1 MTWTWPHDV
10 FRNLQVSERK
20 SCVEQS
26 TGCLFRELVPN
37 ESSGF
42 GRFPMLIGHARV
54 STTGQKLEA
63 RIEQLRNAGCERIH
77 LENRTGYGRKRVRL
91 ERVLSDISDA
101 DTLIVTSLDR
111 LARST
116 HDLLEITRSSEAQGA
131 NFKSLR
137 EPWADTTS
145 PTGKFLLTVF
155 FRAFRTRTQSRQ
167 GPNRSGTT
175 VRAQARVRFG
185 RKPKLTTHQ
194 RSEVARMLNEGR
206 SIRSIARHFNVGV
219 ATIDRIKKAQSVP
232 I

>member
-20 SCVEQS
+20 FCVEQS
-26 TGCLFRELVPN
+26 IGCLFREFVPK

-42 GRFPMLIGHARV
+42 GRFPMLIGYARG

-63 RIEQLRNAGCERIH
+63 RIAQLRNADCERIH
-77 LENRTGYGRKRVRL
+77 QEKRTGYDRKCVRL
-91 ERVLSDISDA
+91 ERMLSDISDA

-116 HDLLEITRSSEAQGA
+116 HDLLEITRSSETQGA

-137 EPWADTTS
+137 EPWADTAS

-155 FRAFRTRTQSRQ
+155 SGLSELERNLIKDRTEEGRQSAHKR
-167 GPNRSGTT
+167 G
-175 VRAQARVRFG
+175 VKFG

-194 RSEVARMLNEGR
+194 QSEVARMLSEGQ
-206 SIRSIARHFNVGV
+206 SIRSIASHFNVGV
-219 ATIDRIKKAQSVP
+219 ATIDRVKHAKSAP
-232 I
+232 T

>member
-77 LENRTGYGRKRVRL
+77 LEKRTGYGRKRVRL

-155 FRAFRTRTQSRQ
+155 SGLSELERNLVKDRTGVGRQS
-167 GPNRSGTT
+167 
-175 VRAQARVRFG
+175 ARKRGVRFG

>member
-1 MTWTWPHDV
+1 
-10 FRNLQVSERK
+10 
-20 SCVEQS
+20 
-26 TGCLFRELVPN
+26 
-37 ESSGF
+37 
-42 GRFPMLIGHARV
+42 MLIGYARV

-63 RIEQLRNAGCERIH
+63 QIEQLRNAGCERIYQ
-77 LENRTGYGRKRVRL
+77 EKRTGYDRKRVQL
-91 ERVLSDISDA
+91 ERMLSDISDA

-116 HDLLEITRSSEAQGA
+116 HDLLEITRSLGAQGA

-145 PTGKFLLTVF
+145 PMGKFLLTVF
-155 FRAFRTRTQSRQ
+155 SGLSELELSLIKDRTEAGRQS
-167 GPNRSGTT
+167 
-175 VRAQARVRFG
+175 ARKRGVKFG

-194 RSEVARMLNEGR
+194 QSEVARMLNEGR

-219 ATIDRIKKAQSVP
+219 ATIDRIKNAQSTP